1 MPPAFGVATGM
12 LSALIAPPSNVTQG
26 EPLLLDGEADEGE
39 AELGLGLLEP
49 DDSLLLG
56 DDSRDDSLLLGPE
69 EPDDSEL
76 LGLLGLLGLPDE
88 LLVQHKRPNATA
100 SHHSLSANR
109 SA

>member
-56 DDSRDDSLLLGPE
+56 DDSRDDSLLLGPD

-76 LGLLGLLGLPDE
+76 LGLLGLPEE